1 METWQQRL
9 RRETRETAEA
19 IDRAL
24 ALSSASDEQL
34 RSALE
39 EAAKKSMFSSLIA
52 LWGPAVYRRYRVLFR
67 PFILAHFPWATLDR
81 DAKPLNPWKGPS
93 AVEFQR
99 WLEDVDSR
107 GDIELFRKL
116 YTLKLGAQPWKEAE
130 PTWRR
135 DLLARFRQAST
146 RPERAAV
153 LACFDLFHS
162 LDEPTAKEMYT
173 IDPEVARA
181 FILKHLPSEWS
192 YYGKDTHPFWEPLIA
207 LAKARGD
214 EQLAL
219 GLYRRQVPARR
230 WRDDALA
237 RAEQLRDPAELVAAL
252 QKHHPEHWVDNVP
265 EVFLELA
272 QRRGRDVLPYLLGQI
287 HHVHR
292 RFGFWR
298 NKGYDGLID
307 LAREHQWLDL
317 WSALLRTAATPQAYS
332 KEVRELVLDKRLPA
346 DEVRRRLLLLAGV
359 GREYNFPGLGLA
371 QVKQLEDDTA
381 VALYERFP
389 ELIRGPF
396 RSHVASGWQ
405 GVYPKLTERALAAS
419 DEDLIDYLASRIVMY
434 DLTFHFARS
443 FGPVVDLLS
452 AHYEALLDRP
462 AELARR
468 AASAL
473 GRVPAFA
480 VWNYA
485 NLVRSNRLAR
495 LFFERTHGIYL
506 SDPRAVRDLLESPQ
520 IHVQAL
526 AFRVLG
532 EDDPRARA
540 QASANLDLLQAT
552 LLRPL
557 HRKTRMMAFGA
568 LRNAAAQEEHARA
581 VLARCRE
588 ALDLPDKRYPKEKL
602 IGLIGEILHR
612 HPALR
617 GAREQ
622 PVVFREGA

>member
-9 RRETRETAEA
+9 RRETRESAEA

-24 ALSSASDEQL
+24 ALSSASDEEL

-39 EAAKKSMFSSLIA
+39 QAAKKSMFSGLIA
-52 LWGPAVYRRYRVLFR
+52 LWGPVVYRRNRVLFR
-67 PFILAHFPWATLDR
+67 PFILAHFPWSTLDR

-93 AVEFQR
+93 ADEFER
-99 WLEDVDSR
+99 WLDDVDSR

-153 LACFDLFHS
+153 LARFDLFHA
-162 LDEPTAKEMYT
+162 LDEPTAKELYT
-173 IDPEVARA
+173 LDPEVARA

-192 YYGKDTHPFWEPLIA
+192 FFGKDANPFWESLLA
-207 LAKARGD
+207 LASERGD

-219 GLYRRQVPARR
+219 GLYRRQVPAKR
-230 WRDDALA
+230 WREDALA
-237 RAEQLRDPAELVAAL
+237 LAARHRDPSELVAAL
-252 QKHHPEHWVDNVP
+252 QRHHPEHWVDNLP

-272 QRRGRDVLPYLLGQI
+272 QQRGRDVLPYILGKVQ
-287 HHVHR
+287 HVYR
-292 RFGFWR
+292 RYGLFR
-298 NKGYDGLID
+298 NKGYDGLIA
-307 LAREHQWLDL
+307 LARERQWLDL
-317 WSALLRTAATPQAYS
+317 WSALLRTASHPDAYN
-332 KEVRELVLDKRLPA
+332 KEVASLVRDTRSPEQ
-346 DEVRRRLLLLAGV
+346 EVRLRLMLLTGV

-371 QVKQLEDDTA
+371 QVRPLEDDVA

-389 ELIRGPF
+389 DLVRGPF
-396 RSHVASGWQ
+396 RPHVGGGWQ
-405 GVYPKLTERALAAS
+405 RAYPKLIERALAAT
-419 DEDLIDYLASRIVMY
+419 DEDLIDYLASRMVMY
-434 DLTFHFARS
+434 QLTIYGKHLALA
-443 FGPVVDLLS
+443 VDMLC

-506 SDPRAVRDLLESPQ
+506 ADPRAVRDLLESPQ

-526 AFRVLG
+526 AFRVLA

-540 QASANLDLLQAT
+540 QAAANLDLLQAT

-568 LRNAAAQEEHARA
+568 LRNATAQEEPARA